1 MMKCLYLLSVVF
13 QMAAG
18 CALFDKNLTEIT
30 QHKGRSVL
38 LPCSC
43 SDLHSKPQKF
53 TWMTFRTG
61 HWTEVLNDEHYR
73 GRYQLF
79 NNISPANLSLL
90 ISDLRE
96 EDEGD
101 YMCSTEKEHRDITLY
116 VKGCELVN
124 KTVVEKVTGFIGESV
139 VLPCSCTELQD
150 DPKRVT
156 WEFNKNNHFQEI
168 YSKQTGHHSNRV
180 KLVSKNPP
188 GNLSLLITDLT
199 EEDQGLY
206 RCNEQYDSRDLS
218 LSVKV
223 RTRETSKQSRKPDTT
238 PPPEQ
243 PQRKTTTSLPASSS
257 TTEGGSVES
266 STEAEHQAVRHRDVI
281 LACMKRTTF
290 LGMVWDSARL
300 QARLSPARIEVI
312 LTAVKRVGAGQTLT
326 VRQFQRLLGLMA
338 AASSVISLGLL
349 YMRTPPVVATGQR
362 IFPQRESISY
372 HQGLAACM
380 EGPNV
385 SVPRPHFR
393 DSVSSR
399 NANDGR
405 FPHGVGSG
413 HEWPLRPVSVERPT
427 FLVAYKL
434 PGDFG
439 SVFGV
444 ETLSPGPKGP
454 QCVGPH
460 GQYCGGLVHQPPG
473 GPLVSPLVQTGT
485 RGPLVIPGQT
495 PLIESRLHPGMVE
508 CQSRRTV
515 ETIAAMVRAPF
526 PRLRC
531 TENSLPGWS
540 LSPPGCALSVKNNTE
555 ITQYKGGSVL
565 LPCSCSDLHY
575 KPQKFTWETFRTG
588 PLTEVLNDEHY
599 GGRYQLFNNISP
611 ANLSLLISDLRE
623 EDQGYY
629 RCSTGLQEYKDIRL
643 NVKGCELV
651 KNTVV
656 EEVTGFT
663 GESVV
668 LPCVCADLQNDPKRV
683 TWKFNK
689 NNHFQEIYSKQTGN
703 HSNRVK
709 LVSKNPPGT
718 LSLLISDLTEEDQ
731 GFYRCSAQDDHRD
744 LRLSVNVGRRET
756 STQSRKTDKTSPSE
770 HPQSKTTTSPPASS
784 STTQVFGTVAVLLL
798 VIPVVVAFIC
808 WRRKGRSGENMITEG
823 CSDNK
828 GNPEDQTVP
837 DVTYSTGTHINTAGA
852 ARVQINDGEET
863 ENASIITN

>member
-266 STEAEHQAVRHRDVI
+266 STEA
-281 LACMKRTTF
+281 
-290 LGMVWDSARL
+290 
-300 QARLSPARIEVI
+300 
-312 LTAVKRVGAGQTLT
+312 
-326 VRQFQRLLGLMA
+326 
-338 AASSVISLGLL
+338 
-349 YMRTPPVVATGQR
+349 
-362 IFPQRESISY
+362 
-372 HQGLAACM
+372 
-380 EGPNV
+380 
-385 SVPRPHFR
+385 
-393 DSVSSR
+393 
-399 NANDGR
+399 
-405 FPHGVGSG
+405 
-413 HEWPLRPVSVERPT
+413 
-427 FLVAYKL
+427 
-434 PGDFG
+434 
-439 SVFGV
+439 
-444 ETLSPGPKGP
+444 
-454 QCVGPH
+454 
-460 GQYCGGLVHQPPG
+460 
-473 GPLVSPLVQTGT
+473 
-485 RGPLVIPGQT
+485 
-495 PLIESRLHPGMVE
+495 
-508 CQSRRTV
+508 
-515 ETIAAMVRAPF
+515 
-526 PRLRC
+526 
-531 TENSLPGWS
+531 
-540 LSPPGCALSVKNNTE
+540 GCALSVKNNTE

-770 HPQSKTTTSPPASS
+770 HPQSKTTTSPPSS
-784 STTQVFGTVAVLLL
+784 STTQVGRKKPLTQWRKPNKTPPSEQPQSKTTTSPPASSLTTPEHDKQQPPFFGTVAVLLL

-808 WRRKGRSGENMITEG
+808 WRRKAGRSGENMITEG